1 MSHKNN
7 LYSLVIFGLLGFIFI
22 IGCSTTKPFNVNSIK
37 MYDPDT
43 SRIPE
48 PDSKREYHYWDR
60 IDYTT
65 FYQIGKP
72 LDLNWIPNETGKLLG
87 VRSKKEADNVN
98 VLDEVPNSSWYTNRH
113 AHKRMTADE
122 LRTGPD
128 SGAGP
133 DTAGV
138 WNITN
143 GKLEGFGAGFFVED
157 AKGDRYLVKLDG
169 PDFPELAS
177 SAEVIS
183 TKIFYAAGYFV
194 PENYITWFDP
204 DQLNLTDDAE
214 VVEDGRV
221 REMVEEDIESML
233 MGQKRTEN
241 GKFRA
246 LASKFV
252 DGNPVG
258 IWEFYGRR
266 NDDPNDRVRHEHRR
280 ELRGLRIISSWL
292 NDADRSAKNTLAV
305 YTDEQYIKHYLL
317 DMGSTLGANGAN
329 PHRPVH
335 GKAYLID
342 PRYMIAAV
350 PQLGFH
356 QFSWDTVSTRF
367 QYRETGYFESD
378 LFNPGKWV
386 PTHPNPAFEKMTL
399 RDAFWGVKVVSSFSN
414 EDIVAIVETGEISNP
429 EAEKYLVETLI
440 QRRDKIISHWSKKIT
455 LFSNF
460 EVTESNSELLL
471 KFEDISSNY
480 AVLSKDKI
488 TYRFKINPATDINCE
503 YFNAEPVLNIN
514 PDMCESSFIDNKT
527 GMKIYHVLLSY
538 HSESLKELPGVN
550 LYIGIKNK
558 NKPRIIGINRYN

>member
-1 MSHKNN
+1 M
-7 LYSLVIFGLLGFIFI
+7 
-22 IGCSTTKPFNVNSIK
+22 
-37 MYDPDT
+37 
-43 SRIPE
+43 
-48 PDSKREYHYWDR
+48 
-60 IDYTT
+60 
-65 FYQIGKP
+65 
-72 LDLNWIPNETGKLLG
+72 
-87 VRSKKEADNVN
+87 
-98 VLDEVPNSSWYTNRH
+98 
-113 AHKRMTADE
+113 
-122 LRTGPD
+122 
-128 SGAGP
+128 
-133 DTAGV
+133 
-138 WNITN
+138 
-143 GKLEGFGAGFFVED
+143 
-157 AKGDRYLVKLDG
+157 
-169 PDFPELAS
+169 
-177 SAEVIS
+177 
-183 TKIFYAAGYFV
+183 
-194 PENYITWFDP
+194 
-204 DQLNLTDDAE
+204 
-214 VVEDGRV
+214 
-221 REMVEEDIESML
+221 
-233 MGQKRTEN
+233 
-241 GKFRA
+241 
-246 LASKFV
+246 
-252 DGNPVG
+252 G

-455 LFSNF
+455 LFSDF

-480 AVLSKDKI
+480 AVLSKGI
-488 TYRFKINPATDINCE
+488 R
-503 YFNAEPVLNIN
+503 LH
-514 PDMCESSFIDNKT
+514 T
-527 GMKIYHVLLSY
+527 G
-538 HSESLKELPGVN
+538 LKLI
-550 LYIGIKNK
+550 LQQT
-558 NKPRIIGINRYN
+558 